1 MAFMISAVFMM
12 CILSI
17 VMMLVQYVSSRY
29 VYIYIYIHNEYDA
42 YDARMF
48 ALMIFMKSMLLM
60 MFGMCMVFVRR
71 LCV

>member
-29 VYIYIYIHNEYDA
+29 VYIYIYT
-42 YDARMF
+42 
-48 ALMIFMKSMLLM
+48 
-60 MFGMCMVFVRR
+60 
-71 LCV
+71 